1 MKRLKPLLIP
11 TLSLFLIGVVVT
23 AALSVTNYFTK
34 DRIAAQSEQ
43 AIARSMNQL
52 FPGAAFDC
60 ITNADDQGL
69 LCYQAT
75 IDGVTVGHIVRTSAM
90 GYKSMIEVLIAFD
103 LQQAVSGVVVTDC
116 ADESPGIGQKV
127 GTDQAFLSQYV
138 GLMQPLEQA
147 DAITG
152 ATYSSD
158 AVTEAVN
165 QAVAYMQQGGG
176 VQ

>member
-23 AALSVTNYFTK
+23 AALSVTNSFTK
-34 DRIAAQSEQ
+34 DRIAAQEEQ
-43 AIARSMNQL
+43 AIADSMNQL
-52 FPGAAFDC
+52 FPDAAFDC
-60 ITNADDQGL
+60 VGGETDSDLLHYIATADGKP
-69 LCYQAT
+69 
-75 IDGVTVGHIVRTSAM
+75 VGHIIRTAAM
-90 GYKSMIEVLIAFD
+90 GYKSKVEVLVSFD
-103 LQQAVSGVVVTDC
+103 LQQSVSGVVVTNC

-127 GTDQAFLSQYV
+127 GTDQAFLNQYKGYQQGDAV
-138 GLMQPLEQA
+138 

-165 QAVAYMQQGGG
+165 QAITYMQQGGG
-176 VQ
+176 DQ